1 MTSDPVER
9 LLGGI
14 DRPVTPRPEFA
25 EALLDRLLVELE
37 SEADRQ
43 RDPGEQNQED
53 PMITASASLPA
64 ISALPFP
71 GPRMSVAARPATPT
85 RRNRVL
91 SYLATAALLLLT
103 LAAGYLAVGPHRGD
117 MGDDSSIR
125 LAAVSTPIADST
137 PGPEAPVAFVW
148 QTTGGPSQPLSGAG
162 LLAIDPQ
169 GNLWVPD
176 AQAHQFQV
184 FTPDGT
190 FVEAWG
196 TPGSGDGELN
206 LIASGY
212 SYGAAAFDADGNLY
226 VADTGNHRIQKF
238 GPDRNFITAWGS
250 QGAEDGQ
257 FLRPLTVAVDG
268 RGRVFVGD
276 DLRSDV
282 QVFDSDGG
290 YLATWGGKDAREGR
304 LNGPSGI
311 TFDEEG
317 NVWVA
322 DFNSNRVLQF
332 SPEGEFLTA
341 WGEYGS
347 NEGELFEPQS
357 LAVDAQGR
365 VYVTE
370 FGNYRVQV
378 FDGEGKILAAWGE
391 SGRGEGQ
398 FDGIYGIVLDDAGHV
413 YVSELLG
420 KRVQKFR
427 LLPPLAP

>member
-1 MTSDPVER
+1 MG
-9 LLGGI
+9 L
-14 DRPVTPRPEFA
+14 A
-25 EALLDRLLVELE
+25 A
-37 SEADRQ
+37 
-43 RDPGEQNQED
+43 
-53 PMITASASLPA
+53 LPA
-64 ISALPFP
+64 TQA
-71 GPRMSVAARPATPT
+71 
-85 RRNRVL
+85 RRNRVV

-103 LAAGYLAVGPHRGD
+103 LAAGYLAVGPDRGD

-125 LAAVSTPIADST
+125 LAAVSTPVADST
-137 PGPEAPVAFVW
+137 PAPGAPVAFVW
-148 QTTGGPSQPLSGAG
+148 QTTGGPNRPLSEPGRLSGAG

-169 GNLWVPD
+169 GNLWVTD

-190 FVEAWG
+190 FLEAWG

-212 SYGAAAFDADGNLY
+212 SYGGAAFDADGNLY

-238 GPDRNFITAWGS
+238 GPHRSFITAWGS
-250 QGAEDGQ
+250 QGADDGQ
-257 FLRPLTVAVDG
+257 FLRPLSVAVDD
-268 RGRVFVGD
+268 RGRVFVSD

-282 QVFDSDGG
+282 QVFDRDGA
-290 YLATWGGKDAREGR
+290 YLATWGGKDAGAGR

-311 TFDEEG
+311 TFDAVG
-317 NVWVA
+317 NVWIA

-347 NEGELFEPQS
+347 DEGELFEPQA
-357 LAVDAQGR
+357 LAVDDHGR

-378 FDGEGKILAAWGE
+378 FDGEGQVLATWGE
-391 SGRGEGQ
+391 SGNGEGQ
-398 FDGIYGIVLDDAGHV
+398 FDGVYGIVLDGAGHV
-413 YVSELLG
+413 YVSELIG